1 MTFDYAASAATANR
15 LIANFGQ
22 AVTLTR
28 TVAGGYD
35 PVTGTTSPD
44 VVQAATVKAAL
55 LPYSNG
61 DKLAAGGMVKAGD
74 CKAYIAPSAAFAPNA
89 LTTLTDSA
97 GIVWQLE
104 SVETL
109 APAGVAVLYTAN
121 ATR

>member
-1 MTFDYAASAATANR
+1 MTFNYARAAETALR
-15 LIANFGQ
+15 LLTTFGQ
-22 AVTLTR
+22 SVTMTR
-28 TVAGGYD
+28 TVVGGYD
-35 PVTGTTSPD
+35 PNTGVTSPD
-44 VVQAATVKAAL
+44 QVTTATVKAAL

-74 CKAYIAPSAAFAPNA
+74 CKAYIAPGAAFAPDA

-97 GIVWQLE
+97 GVVWQLE